1 LKGQRLDFN
10 TLSQLNFK
18 PLDESFY
25 PCFPL
30 IIEAAQ
36 KGGNQMVIVNAANE
50 AAVQLFLNE
59 KIRFLQIESIIKEC
73 LELFPYKEMISIEE
87 MVQLDQVVKQSVLNR
102 YKETV

>member
-1 LKGQRLDFN
+1 
-10 TLSQLNFK
+10 
-18 PLDESFY
+18 
-25 PCFPL
+25 
-30 IIEAAQ
+30 
-36 KGGNQMVIVNAANE
+36 MVIVNAANE

-87 MVQLDQVVKQSVLNR
+87 MVQLDQAVKHSVLNH